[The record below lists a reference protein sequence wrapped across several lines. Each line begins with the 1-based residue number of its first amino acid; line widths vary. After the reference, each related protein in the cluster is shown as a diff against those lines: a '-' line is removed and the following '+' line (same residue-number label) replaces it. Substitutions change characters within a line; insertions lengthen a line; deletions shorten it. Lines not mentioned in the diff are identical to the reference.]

1 MCDVCSYHRHCF
13 DFEGTTRFAWYNT
26 ILKTKKCKIGG
37 IDAERILDVILL
49 VFFCTKQVYCIFF
62 QRKENGKVLYISF
75 SGQLLNHQKI
85 TPTNGNSE
93 IDISSTYTV
102 VQLKHHL

>member
-37 IDAERILDVILL
+37 IDAERILDVIFFAQSKYSILTGNRRQLVEVRRIFCCFSVHDFSFRAAWPGQAAHSPLKPFKIPKWVTKIGLL
-49 VFFCTKQVYCIFF
+49 
-62 QRKENGKVLYISF
+62 
-75 SGQLLNHQKI
+75 
-85 TPTNGNSE
+85 
-93 IDISSTYTV
+93 
-102 VQLKHHL
+102 